1 MLWSGMESRKV
12 EINGVEIIAYADGSI
27 EKPFHKRTK
36 RTFGSNN
43 GEGYMRTRIGR
54 SAGTFRLHRV
64 IAKAFISNYSEDV
77 DVDHIDGNK
86 TNNKVENL
94 RMASDLLNTHGFRT
108 KKVGCSSKYIG
119 VSKYKATGQ
128 WTASLILNYKRKF
141 LGYFNTEIEAAK
153 VYNDYHLKLGLPKE
167 GVNLI

>member
-64 IAKAFISNYSEDV
+64 IL
-77 DVDHIDGNK
+77 
-86 TNNKVENL
+86 TL
-94 RMASDLLNTHGFRT
+94 R
-108 KKVGCSSKYIG
+108 
-119 VSKYKATGQ
+119 
-128 WTASLILNYKRKF
+128 
-141 LGYFNTEIEAAK
+141 
-153 VYNDYHLKLGLPKE
+153 
-167 GVNLI
+167 